1 MVTHHHPSSWLVKEE
16 EEESSEPK
24 TWASQARCAKI
35 GRSQG
40 FQGGNRKR
48 IYWRAFKRLCT
59 YIWSAP
65 PPERIYIYINYICY
79 IYYSILCT
87 MYHVL
92 CTISVFALCIISYIY
107 IIMYSIYYLYIIY
120 IYIYVLRVSSNDFTI
135 SDFPIYRQ
143 ILLTHSGAMRCAW
156 QMWLGCFA
164 AWTKRFLPWKT
175 TRIIWKDSTICLFLL

>member
-24 TWASQARCAKI
+24 TWASQARVVEF

-40 FQGGNRKR
+40 FQGGNRKM

-59 YIWSAP
+59 YK
-65 PPERIYIYINYICY
+65 YINYIY
-79 IYYSILCT
+79 IVYYVPCT
-87 MYHVL
+87 MYY
-92 CTISVFALCIISYIY
+92 ICICVVYY
-107 IIMYSIYYLYIIY
+107 IIYSIYYIFIHVY
-120 IYIYVLRVSSNDFTI
+120 IYIVYVLRVFLPMTSLP
-135 SDFPIYRQ
+135 DFPIYRQ

-164 AWTKRFLPWKT
+164 AWAKSVFGPEKT
-175 TRIIWKDSTICLFLL
+175 PRIIGRILQFVKILL